1 MLSLLNLQ
9 VNITIISFIV
19 GKMNRKFKGIIFD
32 IDGTLTFTNQ
42 LIFDSF
48 NFIVEKYLG
57 KRFSNEEIIA
67 LFGPTEDVI
76 IKQMFPDKY
85 ELVRKD
91 YYDYY
96 HRNHEIAKLYD
107 GIKELLI
114 DLKKSGVILGIF
126 TGKGRTSSLIT
137 LNFLGIRELFDMI
150 VTGDDVKN
158 HKPSPEGI
166 IKFIRTFNL
175 KPEEV
180 LMVGDAPSDIK
191 AAIEAGVNIASVVW
205 DSYSANEVRKLNKE
219 TVFETVEELRNFIF
233 GKGNGD

>member
-1 MLSLLNLQ
+1 MKS
-9 VNITIISFIV
+9 
-19 GKMNRKFKGIIFD
+19 RFKAIIFD

-48 NFIVEKYLG
+48 NHIAEKYLK
-57 KRFSNEEIIA
+57 KRFSDEEIIA

-76 IKQMFPDKY
+76 LKQMFPDKFD
-85 ELVRKD
+85 EVRKD
-91 YYDYY
+91 YYEYY
-96 HRNHEIAKLYD
+96 HRNHEIAQLYD

-114 DLKKSGVILGIF
+114 DLKNAGVILGIF

-137 LNFLGIRELFDMI
+137 LNFLGIRDLFDMI

-166 IKFIRTFNL
+166 LKFIQTFNL

-180 LMVGDAPSDIK
+180 LMIGDAPSDIK
-191 AAIEAGVNIASVVW
+191 AAREAGVHIASVVW

-219 TVFETVEELRNFIF
+219 TVFETVEQLRNYIF
-233 GKGNGD
+233 SKGNGC

>member
-1 MLSLLNLQ
+1 MKKN
-9 VNITIISFIV
+9 
-19 GKMNRKFKGIIFD
+19 KFNAIIFD

-48 NFIVEKYLG
+48 NFIAEKYLG
-57 KRFSNEEIIA
+57 KRFSNEEIIS

-76 IKQMFPDKY
+76 IKQMFPDMY

-96 HRNHEIAKLYD
+96 HQNHEIAKLYE

-114 DLKKSGVILGIF
+114 DLKKYGIILGIF

-166 IKFIRTFNL
+166 VKFIATFNL

-191 AAIEAGVNIASVVW
+191 AAKEAGVNIASVVW
-205 DSYSANEVRKLNKE
+205 DSYSASDVRKLNKE

-233 GKGNGD
+233 

>member
-1 MLSLLNLQ
+1 MKKN
-9 VNITIISFIV
+9 
-19 GKMNRKFKGIIFD
+19 KFNAVIFD

-48 NFIVEKYLG
+48 NFIAEKYLG
-57 KRFSNEEIIA
+57 KRFSNEQIIA

-107 GIKELLI
+107 GIKELLF

-150 VTGDDVKN
+150 VTGDDVNN

-166 IKFIRTFNL
+166 IKFIETFKL
-175 KPEEV
+175 KPVEV

-191 AAIEAGVNIASVVW
+191 AAKEAGVKIASVVW

-219 TVFETVEELRNFIF
+219 TVFETVEELRNFIC
-233 GKGNGD
+233 GEKAVKKVL